1 MLGRKIRKIINIFFN
16 ATNSSINVKKSLF
29 KKYIKT
35 TIIADEGDEKNDFW
49 KITQSRR
56 KKQKNI

>member
-29 KKYIKT
+29 KKYIIK
-35 TIIADEGDEKNDFW
+35 TIIANEGDEKNDF
-49 KITQSRR
+49 
-56 KKQKNI
+56 